1 MRFIFLFLLLIPLT
15 SHGQETGAHISGAY
29 LQEVCERVRGQEKV
43 KGGHA
48 TCQAYI
54 AGLIDYHHL
63 LRSLGSAPSI
73 DICVPNTVK
82 LRDLQDIVWKY
93 LKDNPDHAAFNAAP
107 AVGLALF
114 DVFPCPGAK
123 KLKRQ
128 N

>member
-1 MRFIFLFLLLIPLT
+1 MRFLILFLLMLPFT
-15 SHGQETGAHISGAY
+15 SHAQETGAHISGAY
-29 LQEVCERVRGQEKV
+29 LQEVCERTALGKEKIT
-43 KGGHA
+43 GGHT

-63 LRSLGSAPSI
+63 LRSLGTAPSI
-73 DICVPNTVK
+73 DICVPNTAK

-114 DVFPCPGAK
+114 AVFPCEGAK
-123 KLKRQ
+123 K